1 MQMLRLVSVL
11 LREVRAAVDDR
22 LYRTTIFVLPLV
34 MILFF
39 AVMFYGGSVENLP
52 IAVVDKDGSELSRK
66 LTNMLD
72 ATPGV
77 DVCCQPRSMIEA
89 EEFML
94 NGQVVGIFL
103 IPDAFEAHILG
114 GVPVAVE
121 CYVSGA
127 NISTSGVVVRA
138 VQQVVNTYS
147 AGIALDKLQMQGVG
161 YTQAMVDIIPVNYH
175 EHIVSNPNLNYGY
188 YLAPLFIFLG
198 LLIFTTITTVYSF
211 GRELRYAL
219 VDDWLATASN
229 SFAAAVLG
237 KLLFIVVVMTLY
249 MQLAYFIIF
258 EVMGMT
264 CQGSYLTLSLASVL
278 FIIASA
284 SVALAIF
291 SAVANLRLALSLGG
305 GFAVMSFTF
314 SGITFPTMA
323 MYGVASLLSH
333 IFPLSYFSRIF
344 IAVATLNVPFR
355 YWYGDVVIL
364 MLFGVLV
371 ALVWR
376 RLKCITLDNR
386 YLSHD

>member
-1 MQMLRLVSVL
+1 M
-11 LREVRAAVDDR
+11 A
-22 LYRTTIFVLPLV
+22 
-34 MILFF
+34 
-39 AVMFYGGSVENLP
+39 
-52 IAVVDKDGSELSRK
+52 
-66 LTNMLD
+66 
-72 ATPGV
+72 
-77 DVCCQPRSMIEA
+77 
-89 EEFML
+89 
-94 NGQVVGIFL
+94 
-103 IPDAFEAHILG
+103 
-114 GVPVAVE
+114 
-121 CYVSGA
+121 
-127 NISTSGVVVRA
+127 
-138 VQQVVNTYS
+138 
-147 AGIALDKLQMQGVG
+147 
-161 YTQAMVDIIPVNYH
+161 
-175 EHIVSNPNLNYGY
+175 
-188 YLAPLFIFLG
+188 
-198 LLIFTTITTVYSF
+198 
-211 GRELRYAL
+211 
-219 VDDWLATASN
+219 
-229 SFAAAVLG
+229 
-237 KLLFIVVVMTLY
+237 
-249 MQLAYFIIF
+249 
-258 EVMGMT
+258 
-264 CQGSYLTLSLASVL
+264 CQGSYLTLSLVSVL